1 MHGKSISRRENQ
13 RIIRR
18 RKSEKRREVLGKIKE
33 QGGPNSKLFWSDW
46 KFENYTRG
54 KLVEKTEH
62 ILVEMASY
70 WEELGKQRGERN
82 GRRDYQES
90 PSSDLD
96 DVGYE
101 LCHF

>member
-46 KFENYTRG
+46 KFEKYARG